1 MQRGNCRGNP
11 SVNATVGQNFEVT
24 KYYTTVTPF
33 PHMQF
38 QGVVFDVSETK

>member
-1 MQRGNCRGNP
+1 MQRGNCRRNP

-33 PHMQF
+33 PYAILEILVGCF
-38 QGVVFDVSETK
+38 GE